1 MTEIF
6 VHGAL
11 GKEFG
16 KYFKFSISKPRDAI
30 LAIDSAIDGFHKR
43 IVELSQSGAQYSLIA
58 DDQIIGGVEDYV
70 GKRKIKQIHIVPTVF
85 GAGVVAL
92 VVGVIALAGA
102 YAASVAGAVF
112 LSTVLL
118 AVAFT
123 AISFGVQ
130 SLLAKPPS
138 ANSAS
143 LSASSGQQSSTSAT
157 SKSFLFTNKENI
169 TQQGNPVPLG
179 YGRLRIG
186 SAVIQQTVKSYP
198 NSLSTFNEFVGQST
212 QNGQGSMS
220 VIHNQEL

>member
-1 MTEIF
+1 MTEVF
-6 VHGAL
+6 VHGRL

-16 KYFKFSISKPRDAI
+16 KCFKFSISKPRDVIA
-30 LAIDSAIDGFHKR
+30 AIDSVFEGFHNR
-43 IVELSQSGAQYSLIA
+43 MIELARSGAHYSLIA
-58 DDQIIGGVEDYV
+58 DDQVIGSVEDFV
-70 GKRKIKQIHIVPTVF
+70 AKRKIKQVHIVPVLF
-85 GAGVVAL
+85 GSGVVAL
-92 VVGVIALAGA
+92 AIGVVALI
-102 YAASVAGAVF
+102 GAVAAGGTAT
-112 LSTVLL
+112 LIGVVLL

-143 LSASSGQQSSTSAT
+143 LSGGSGQQGSTSAT

-198 NSLSTFNEFVGQST
+198 NSLSTFNEFVNQSS
-212 QNGQGSMS
+212 QEGQGSMS
-220 VIHNQEL
+220 IIHNQEI

>member
-1 MTEIF
+1 MTEVF
-6 VHGAL
+6 VHGRL

-16 KYFKFSISKPRDAI
+16 KCFKFSISKPRDVVA
-30 LAIDSAIDGFHKR
+30 AIDSVFEGFHNR
-43 IVELSQSGAQYSLIA
+43 MIELARSGAHYSLIA
-58 DDQIIGGVEDYV
+58 DDQVIGSVEDFV
-70 GKRKIKQIHIVPTVF
+70 GKRKIKQVHIVPVLF
-85 GAGVVAL
+85 GSGVAALAIGVVAL
-92 VVGVIALAGA
+92 IG
-102 YAASVAGAVF
+102 SVAATSAGFAI
-112 LSTVLL
+112 LGSILL

-143 LSASSGQQSSTSAT
+143 VSGGSGQQGSTSAT

-198 NSLSTFNEFVGQST
+198 NSLSTFNEFVSQSS
-212 QNGQGSMS
+212 QEGQGSMS
-220 VIHNQEL
+220 IIHNQEI